1 MTQSEP
7 GGWELKRSIDQLR
20 ADNRDDFEEI
30 KADLNG
36 LGMKLDGLDKRYV
49 THSVHDALKA
59 RVTSLEAA
67 TSKRGDRTVTIWLAI
82 GIAAL
87 SAVLGVGNTILS
99 VVLR

>member
-20 ADNRDDFEEI
+20 DDMRDDLNEV
-30 KADLNG
+30 KADING
-36 LGMKLDGLDKRYV
+36 LGAKLDSLDKRFV
-49 THSVHDALKA
+49 TYSDHRALAA
-59 RVTSLEAA
+59 RVGNLEAA